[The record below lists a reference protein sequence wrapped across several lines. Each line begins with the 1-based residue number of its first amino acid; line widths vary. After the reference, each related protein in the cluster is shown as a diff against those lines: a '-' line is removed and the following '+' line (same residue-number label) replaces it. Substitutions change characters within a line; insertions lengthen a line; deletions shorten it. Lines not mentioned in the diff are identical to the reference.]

1 MPEAHGAEQLR
12 IIEPLCA
19 VFRRKLRQEG
29 LKYTAERAHVLDA
42 VLGMQGV
49 FPAEKVIEAVAGA
62 PVRVSKATVYR
73 TIRLLVDAGIV
84 QRVPME
90 QDQAVYHLAFG
101 PGSHDLLIRVD
112 TGETFPID
120 APELARLRD
129 QVCRAHGLSARG
141 HRFHVYAAGPEAGG
155 TP

>member
-1 MPEAHGAEQLR
+1 MPETQGAEQLR

-49 FPAEKVIEAVAGA
+49 FHAERVIEAVAGA

-73 TIRLLVDAGIV
+73 TIRLLVDAGIL

-101 PGSHDLLIRVD
+101 PGAHDLLIRVD
-112 TGETFPID
+112 TGETFPIESPD
-120 APELARLRD
+120 LARLRD
-129 QVCRAHGLSARG
+129 EVCRAHGLSPRG
-141 HRFHVYAAGPEAGG
+141 HRFHVFAVGPQKGAAP
-155 TP
+155 